1 MAQEPDVKPEA
12 KAQEATQPQVDIEAL
27 KRKVDQLEQAIGQL
41 VGIVQAQQ
49 KLIQSIQQAP
59 PPQAQA
65 PQPQPQPQNP
75 LNDPQRM
82 AQLITVMAPLLQ
94 LMQPKG
100 SELEKLIISKAL
112 DGLISMYDLNKGF
125 MQSLMEAL
133 ASSFG
138 KKAGERLG
146 TVVVSEE

>member
-12 KAQEATQPQVDIEAL
+12 KAPEATQPDLEAL
-27 KRKVDQLEQAIGQL
+27 KQKITQLEQVVGQL

-49 KLIQSIQQAP
+49 KLLQSIQQAP

-65 PQPQPQPQNP
+65 PQPQPQNP

-82 AQLITVMAPLLQ
+82 AQLMTVMAPLLQ
-94 LMQPKG
+94 LIQPK
-100 SELEKLIISKAL
+100 SSDLEKLIISKAL
-112 DGLISMYDLNKGF
+112 DGLISMYDLNKSF

-133 ASSFG
+133 ANSFG
-138 KKAGERLG
+138 KRAGEKLSNIIA
-146 TVVVSEE
+146 VSEE

>member
-1 MAQEPDVKPEA
+1 MAQEAEVKPEA
-12 KAQEATQPQVDIEAL
+12 KAPEATQPQADIEAL
-27 KRKVDQLEQAIGQL
+27 KQKITQLEQVVGQL

-49 KLIQSIQQAP
+49 KLLQSIQQAP

-65 PQPQPQPQNP
+65 PQPQPQNP

-82 AQLITVMAPLLQ
+82 AQLMTVMAPLLQ
-94 LMQPKG
+94 LIQPK
-100 SELEKLIISKAL
+100 SSDLEKLIISKAL

>member
-1 MAQEPDVKPEA
+1 
-12 KAQEATQPQVDIEAL
+12 PQVDIEAL

-49 KLIQSIQQAP
+49 KLLQSIQQAP
-59 PPQAQA
+59 PTPPQAQA
-65 PQPQPQPQNP
+65 PQPQNP
-75 LNDPQRM
+75 LNNPQGM
-82 AQLITVMAPLLQ
+82 AQMMAVLAPLMQML
-94 LMQPKG
+94 QPKG
-100 SELEKLIISKAL
+100 SDLEKLIISKAL

>member
-1 MAQEPDVKPEA
+1 MAQEPEVKPEA
-12 KAQEATQPQVDIEAL
+12 KAPEATQPQADIEAL
-27 KRKVDQLEQAIGQL
+27 RQKITQLEQVVGQL

-59 PPQAQA
+59 PPQA
-65 PQPQPQPQNP
+65 PQPQPQNP

-82 AQLITVMAPLLQ
+82 AQLMTVMAPLLQ
-94 LMQPKG
+94 LIQPK
-100 SELEKLIISKAL
+100 SSDLEKLIISKAL

>member
-12 KAQEATQPQVDIEAL
+12 KAPEATQPQADLEAL
-27 KRKVDQLEQAIGQL
+27 KQKITQLEQVVGQL

-49 KLIQSIQQAP
+49 KLLQSIQQAP
-59 PPQAQA
+59 PQA

-82 AQLITVMAPLLQ
+82 AQLMTVMAPLLQ
-94 LMQPKG
+94 LIQPK
-100 SELEKLIISKAL
+100 SSDLEKLIISKAL

>member
-1 MAQEPDVKPEA
+1 MPDVKPEA
-12 KAQEATQPQVDIEAL
+12 KAPEATQPDLEAL
-27 KRKVDQLEQAIGQL
+27 KQKITQLEQVVGQL

-49 KLIQSIQQAP
+49 KLLQSIQQAP
-59 PPQAQA
+59 PPPPQA
-65 PQPQPQPQNP
+65 PQPQPQG
-75 LNDPQRM
+75 LFDPQKL
-82 AQLITVMAPLLQ
+82 AQLTQLMTAMAPFLQ
-94 LMQPKG
+94 LVQPQSSK
-100 SELEKLIISKAL
+100 LEQLIVSKAL
-112 DGLISMYDLNKGF
+112 DGMLNMYDLNKSF

>member
-12 KAQEATQPQVDIEAL
+12 KAPEAIQPQADIEAL
-27 KRKVDQLEQAIGQL
+27 KQKITQLEQVVGQL

-49 KLIQSIQQAP
+49 KLLQSIQQTP

-65 PQPQPQPQNP
+65 PQPQPQG
-75 LNDPQRM
+75 LFDPQRLTQLM
-82 AQLITVMAPLLQ
+82 AAMAPFLQLIQPQSSKLEQ
-94 LMQPKG
+94 L
-100 SELEKLIISKAL
+100 IVSKAL
-112 DGLISMYDLNKGF
+112 DGMLNMYDLNKSF
-125 MQSLMEAL
+125 MQSIMEAL

-146 TVVVSEE
+146 MVV

>member
-12 KAQEATQPQVDIEAL
+12 KAPEATQDLEAL
-27 KRKVDQLEQAIGQL
+27 KQKITQLEQVVGQL

-49 KLIQSIQQAP
+49 KLLQSMQQAP
-59 PPQAQA
+59 PQVQA
-65 PQPQPQPQNP
+65 PQPQPQNSF
-75 LNDPQRM
+75 NDPQRM
-82 AQLITVMAPLLQ
+82 AQLMTVMAPLLQ
-94 LMQPKG
+94 LIQPK
-100 SELEKLIISKAL
+100 SSDLEKLIISKAL

>member
-1 MAQEPDVKPEA
+1 MAQEPEVKPEA
-12 KAQEATQPQVDIEAL
+12 KAPEATQPQADIEAL
-27 KRKVDQLEQAIGQL
+27 KQKITQLEQVVGQL

-49 KLIQSIQQAP
+49 KLLQSIQQAP
-59 PPQAQA
+59 PQAQV
-65 PQPQPQPQNP
+65 PQPQPQGVF
-75 LNDPQRM
+75 DPQRL
-82 AQLITVMAPLLQ
+82 AQLTQLMTAVAPFLQ
-94 LMQPKG
+94 LVQPQSSK
-100 SELEKLIISKAL
+100 LEQLIVSKAL

>member
-1 MAQEPDVKPEA
+1 MAQEPEVKPEA
-12 KAQEATQPQVDIEAL
+12 KAPEATQPQADIEAL
-27 KRKVDQLEQAIGQL
+27 KQKITQLEQVVGQL

-49 KLIQSIQQAP
+49 KLLQSIQQAP
-59 PPQAQA
+59 PPQA
-65 PQPQPQPQNP
+65 PQPQPQG
-75 LNDPQRM
+75 LFDPQRL
-82 AQLITVMAPLLQ
+82 AQLMTAMAPILQ
-94 LMQPKG
+94 LVQPQSSK
-100 SELEKLIISKAL
+100 LEQMIVSKAL

>member
-1 MAQEPDVKPEA
+1 MAQEAEVKPEA
-12 KAQEATQPQVDIEAL
+12 KAPEATQPQADIEAL
-27 KRKVDQLEQAIGQL
+27 KQKITQLEQVVGQL

-49 KLIQSIQQAP
+49 KLLQSIQQAP
-59 PPQAQA
+59 PQAQV
-65 PQPQPQPQNP
+65 PQPQPQNP

-82 AQLITVMAPLLQ
+82 TQLMAAMAPLLQ
-94 LMQPKG
+94 LIQPK
-100 SELEKLIISKAL
+100 SSDLEKLIISKAL

>member
-1 MAQEPDVKPEA
+1 MAP
-12 KAQEATQPQVDIEAL
+12 EATQPQADIEAL
-27 KRKVDQLEQAIGQL
+27 KQKITQLEQVVGQL

-49 KLIQSIQQAP
+49 KLLQSIQQAP

-65 PQPQPQPQNP
+65 PQPQPQNP

-82 AQLITVMAPLLQ
+82 AQLTQLMTVMAPLLQ
-94 LMQPKG
+94 LIQPQSSK
-100 SELEKLIISKAL
+100 LEQLIVSKAL
-112 DGLISMYDLNKGF
+112 DGMLNMYDLNKEF
-125 MQSLMEAL
+125 MQSLMGAL

-146 TVVVSEE
+146 MVVVSEE

>member
-12 KAQEATQPQVDIEAL
+12 KAPEATQPQVDLEAL

-49 KLIQSIQQAP
+49 KLLQSIQQAP
-59 PPQAQA
+59 PPPPQAQV
-65 PQPQPQPQNP
+65 PQPQPQNP

-82 AQLITVMAPLLQ
+82 AQLMTVMAPLLQ
-94 LMQPKG
+94 LIQPK
-100 SELEKLIISKAL
+100 SSDLEKLIISKAL

>member
-1 MAQEPDVKPEA
+1 MAQEAEVKPEA
-12 KAQEATQPQVDIEAL
+12 KAPEATQPDLEAL
-27 KRKVDQLEQAIGQL
+27 KQKITQLEQVVGQL

-49 KLIQSIQQAP
+49 KLLQSIQQAP
-59 PPQAQA
+59 PPQT
-65 PQPQPQPQNP
+65 PQPQPQGVF
-75 LNDPQRM
+75 DPQRL
-82 AQLITVMAPLLQ
+82 AQLMTAMAPILQ
-94 LMQPKG
+94 LVQPQSSK
-100 SELEKLIISKAL
+100 LEQLIVSKAL
-112 DGLISMYDLNKGF
+112 DGMLNMYDLNKSF

>member
-1 MAQEPDVKPEA
+1 MPDVKPEA
-12 KAQEATQPQVDIEAL
+12 KAPEATQPQADIEAL
-27 KRKVDQLEQAIGQL
+27 KQKITQLEQVVGQL

-49 KLIQSIQQAP
+49 KLLQSIQQAP

-65 PQPQPQPQNP
+65 PQPQPQNP

-82 AQLITVMAPLLQ
+82 AQLMTVMAPLLQ
-94 LMQPKG
+94 LIQPK
-100 SELEKLIISKAL
+100 SSDLEKLIISKAL